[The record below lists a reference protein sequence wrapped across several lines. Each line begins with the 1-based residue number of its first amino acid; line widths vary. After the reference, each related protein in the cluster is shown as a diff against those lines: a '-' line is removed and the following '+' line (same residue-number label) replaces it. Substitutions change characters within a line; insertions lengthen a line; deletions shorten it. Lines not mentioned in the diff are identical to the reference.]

1 MSRKNSLVSASDG
14 ALSWQ
19 QVQVAVVALGEP
31 ATPQQLDQLHAL
43 LERFVRENED
53 PKTSPHL
60 RATAPDRLD
69 ALAALLSRA
78 DVAKLSPATQLAAAT
93 ALKILSRRQD
103 VRLRCTQRIVGV
115 LVSLLEPASACSG
128 ELANAA
134 SNLSYEPA
142 NCSMLLR
149 AQGVPHLL
157 RLLSSGGEEVHL
169 NAAAAL
175 QTVSFQA
182 DGRAALLKAGATA
195 TVLQRLHGSVGS
207 KASGAAGAGAA
218 SQEGKLQQRLVG
230 ALHNLTSCAEGI
242 SALRQH
248 GGVAAVASLLGSGH
262 PGVAAAA
269 AGAVQNMSLEA
280 QACQEIR
287 MQPRALEALAALL
300 IGPDTQASSSVR
312 CQRSCQPGR
321 RDRRWEHT
329 AGQ

>member
-1 MSRKNSLVSASDG
+1 MD
-14 ALSWQ
+14 
-19 QVQVAVVALGEP
+19 
-31 ATPQQLDQLHAL
+31 
-43 LERFVRENED
+43 
-53 PKTSPHL
+53 
-60 RATAPDRLD
+60 
-69 ALAALLSRA
+69 
-78 DVAKLSPATQLAAAT
+78 
-93 ALKILSRRQD
+93 
-103 VRLRCTQRIVGV
+103 V

-149 AQGVPHLL
+149 AQGVPRLL

-182 DGRAALLKAGATA
+182 DGRAALLKAGSTA
-195 TVLQRLHGSVGS
+195 PVLQRLNGSVGS

-230 ALHNLTSCAEGI
+230 ALHNLASCAEGI

-280 QACQEIR
+280 RACRKIR

-300 IGPDTQASSSVR
+300 IGPDTQASRNRGCVGHAVASLSRHIMLMPAERLLAVHCLKLPCPPLLLAGGSVR
-312 CQRSCQPGR
+312 CRRPCQPGR